1 MVESRAKMPCMIPEH
16 TRNEAPANFGLR
28 PGTVWSHVRK
38 GFLFTALAS
47 VYSEKPRAAPARFQA
62 ARQRREIRRCDQ
74 GWFAVWNTP
83 GVRFRVNVKGKI
95 IRKVPQFSA
104 AADFFKGMAARM
116 ATLTGGIGKG
126 SKWLLDKIVGALAAT
141 GVNPNFLTFLG
152 LVVNFAAAAT
162 FAVGHFFTGAL
173 IIFFAGFLDM
183 LDGQVARRQ
192 NRVTAFGAFYDSTLD
207 RYADMALYMG
217 LLVFY
222 SVSGRTPYV
231 VLAAVATAGSVMVSY
246 ARARAESLIPLCK
259 VGFMERPER
268 LVLLIIGGVFNRMA
282 AVLWVI
288 AVVST
293 ITVIHRIVYTWQ
305 ETRAGRVLPGI
316 RLSL

>member
-1 MVESRAKMPCMIPEH
+1 
-16 TRNEAPANFGLR
+16 
-28 PGTVWSHVRK
+28 
-38 GFLFTALAS
+38 
-47 VYSEKPRAAPARFQA
+47 
-62 ARQRREIRRCDQ
+62 
-74 GWFAVWNTP
+74 
-83 GVRFRVNVKGKI
+83 
-95 IRKVPQFSA
+95 
-104 AADFFKGMAARM
+104 M
-116 ATLTGGIGKG
+116 ATLTGGIGTG
-126 SKWLLDKIVGALAAT
+126 SKWLLDKIVGSLAAT

-152 LVVNFAAAAT
+152 LVVNFIAAAT

-282 AVLWVI
+282 PVLWVI

-305 ETRAGRVLPGI
+305 ETRAGRTLPGI

>member
-1 MVESRAKMPCMIPEH
+1 MYAAKGARSR
-16 TRNEAPANFGLR
+16 RNHLR
-28 PGTVWSHVRK
+28 AQPDLA
-38 GFLFTALAS
+38 FLDSTFA
-47 VYSEKPRAAPARFQA
+47 E
-62 ARQRREIRRCDQ
+62 RCD
-74 GWFAVWNTP
+74 P
-83 GVRFRVNVKGKI
+83 SVRFPPSREKI
-95 IRKVPQFSA
+95 KTQFRYS
-104 AADFFKGMAARM
+104 KRM
-116 ATLTGGIGKG
+116 ATFTGAIGTG
-126 SKWLLDKIVGALAAT
+126 SKWLLDKIVGVLAAT

-152 LVVNFAAAAT
+152 LVVNFVAAAY
-162 FAVGHFFTGAL
+162 FALGHFRIGAF
-173 IIFFAGFLDM
+173 IIFFAGFLDI

-217 LLVFY
+217 LLVYY

-268 LVLLIIGGVFNRMA
+268 LVLLIIGGVTNRMG

-293 ITVIHRIVYTWQ
+293 ITVIDRIVFTWQ
-305 ETRAGRVLPGI
+305 ETKAGRTIPWIKLPT
-316 RLSL
+316 